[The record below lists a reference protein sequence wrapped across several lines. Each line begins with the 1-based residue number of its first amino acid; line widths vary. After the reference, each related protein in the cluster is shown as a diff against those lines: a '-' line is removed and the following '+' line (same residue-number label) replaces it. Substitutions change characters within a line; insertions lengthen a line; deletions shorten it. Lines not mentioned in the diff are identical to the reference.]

1 MQDIHAIGGGGG
13 GGAVAGGGGRL
24 FASGTGGGDRR
35 LRPHHNQNQQAL
47 KCPRCDSL
55 NTKFCYYNNYNLSQP
70 RHFCKSCRRYWTKGG
85 VLRNVPVGG
94 GCRKTKRSKPKPT
107 VSSDAAAAASAAAPS
122 MEHNSNSH
130 SSSESSSLTATT
142 TAAKNTATTAGGS
155 SGEVASATVNSSNTS
170 TNLLS
175 FQNSARFFASPQQ
188 FNASSSFDQQ
198 QQQLIDP
205 SVSSNGQMFQEIGSF
220 TSLMTSSNDP
230 SLLGYNVADVSTYR
244 LQQNHHAVDDRSSNQ
259 MMGSTGE
266 DDLKM
271 EPINCGFL
279 DQTAQIGFSG
289 LHQGRMNN
297 GGLGGLDWQMNGGGG
312 GDQGLF
318 DFTGTVDQTYWG
330 QNQWGDNDQSLNFP
344 PLV

>member
-1 MQDIHAIGGGGG
+1 
-13 GGAVAGGGGRL
+13 
-24 FASGTGGGDRR
+24 
-35 LRPHHNQNQQAL
+35 
-47 KCPRCDSL
+47 
-55 NTKFCYYNNYNLSQP
+55 
-70 RHFCKSCRRYWTKGG
+70 
-85 VLRNVPVGG
+85 
-94 GCRKTKRSKPKPT
+94 
-107 VSSDAAAAASAAAPS
+107 
-122 MEHNSNSH
+122 
-130 SSSESSSLTATT
+130 
-142 TAAKNTATTAGGS
+142 
-155 SGEVASATVNSSNTS
+155 
-170 TNLLS
+170 
-175 FQNSARFFASPQQ
+175 
-188 FNASSSFDQQ
+188 
-198 QQQLIDP
+198 
-205 SVSSNGQMFQEIGSF
+205 
-220 TSLMTSSNDP
+220 
-230 SLLGYNVADVSTYR
+230 
-244 LQQNHHAVDDRSSNQ
+244 